1 MQVKNSEVDT
11 LGGRIRVLRNVF
23 RKSQIQIA
31 HILGVETAVAVSKYE
46 TNQRTPDMSKL
57 LTLAEYFCVSFDW
70 LCNGKTQ
77 NNAGPK
83 LGRARNRAGL
93 SIAKAACLLDTPE
106 DFLKAIEETKFVPSQ
121 KFLSQMCALYKCN
134 MYEVFDETINNVP
147 VHTSTG
153 DAKIDY
159 LIVKHRVV
167 LALLEETP
175 EAEGYII
182 DYLKGLV
189 AHKGMKN
196 LLTEEKPDGKT

>member
-31 HILGVETAVAVSKYE
+31 HILGVKTAVAVSKYE

-93 SIAKAACLLDTPE
+93 SIENAACLLDTPE

-153 DAKIDY
+153 DDTLDREVAENMHAPRDIKEIEKLLLND
-159 LIVKHRVV
+159 LDAIPLVKQ
-167 LALLEETP
+167 LLLGRAAARE
-175 EAEGYII
+175 
-182 DYLKGLV
+182 L
-189 AHKGMKN
+189 MK
-196 LLTEEKPDGKT
+196 P